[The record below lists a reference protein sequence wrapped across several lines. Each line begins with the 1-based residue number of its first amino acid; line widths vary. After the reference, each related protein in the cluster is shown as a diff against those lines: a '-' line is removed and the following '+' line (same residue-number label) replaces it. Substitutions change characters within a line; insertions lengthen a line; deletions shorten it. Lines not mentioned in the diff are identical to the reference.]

1 VEDFKQFLTEDDG
14 YSRQEELTFWDCDCN
29 KQVRVATIL
38 SKMAAFGGYHYDAL
52 GFTHEVLADAG
63 LAFLLS
69 RVAIRIHRRP
79 VFRDVLTVNTWENGA
94 KGVHTQRVFQ
104 MLDQNGQLC
113 ISGKSDWI
121 LADPN
126 THRLLRPSAF
136 TLRPYGTCPVEIDCP
151 EPKKILLPKEGLEDL
166 GKRQVRWSDL
176 DGNGHLFSGNYGDII
191 WDALPDD
198 IREKSVSEFYIN
210 YSKEVRLGDEL
221 RLEGCR
227 VENGYLVE
235 GHGPQSLCFSAL
247 CVF

>member
-1 VEDFKQFLTEDDG
+1 VKDFEQSLTEER

-29 KQVRVATIL
+29 KQMRMATIL

-52 GFTHEVLADAG
+52 GFTHEVLGAAG
-63 LAFLLS
+63 FAFLLS
-69 RVAIRIHRRP
+69 RVAVHIHHRP
-79 VFRDVLTVNTWENGA
+79 NFRDILTIDTWENGA
-94 KGVHTQRVFQ
+94 KGVHTQRVFR
-104 MLDQNGQLC
+104 MLDEAGRLC
-113 ISGKSDWI
+113 ISGKTDWI

-126 THRLLRPSAF
+126 THKLLRPTAF
-136 TLRPYGTCPVEIDCP
+136 NLRPFGTCPVEIDCP
-151 EPKKILLPKEGLEDL
+151 EPRKIVLPKEGLEDL
-166 GKRQVRWSDL
+166 GTRQVRWSDL

-191 WDALPDD
+191 WDVLPEDL
-198 IREKSVSEFYIN
+198 REKSVREFYIN

-227 VENGYLVE
+227 TEGGYLME